1 MISDTII
8 GPLQS
13 VNPGG
18 AEKVDWDPSSK
29 IAYVITG
36 EYTDDKGGQ
45 VVAVDYS
52 KGYNKGKVVD
62 EYYLEG
68 DVSNVRVSSNGL
80 IAASVFDRDTR
91 EGKVRF
97 FNYSPKKGLVDAG
110 SVDVGYQPDQLTFS
124 RDGKTLVTAD
134 EGEPL
139 MFYGSDEPGQNPKGS
154 VSVVKINSKKP
165 GKSKV
170 KTLYLNK
177 PDSYYADRG
186 VRLYGVESTKGG
198 QNVALRDIRA

>member
-68 DVSNVRVSSNGL
+68 DVSDVRVSSNGL
-80 IAASVFDRDTR
+80 IAASVFGRDTR

-134 EGEPL
+134 EGELL
-139 MFYGSDEPGQNPKGS
+139 MFMALMSP
-154 VSVVKINSKKP
+154 VR
-165 GKSKV
+165 
-170 KTLYLNK
+170 TLKEAFL
-177 PDSYYADRG
+177 
-186 VRLYGVESTKGG
+186 L
-198 QNVALRDIRA
+198 